1 MKFQMTNG
9 GRLLLA
15 AAVCMA
21 VLFQAP
27 SALASDS
34 SEPQFKR
41 VPTQYIAALGDLD
54 ATSGNNAQTWGLWTV
69 DPGPRGV
76 RLKSFEQLQAA
87 GGLAP
92 ANWQFDSQDWW
103 LEENGLIMEPPEFP
117 LPPGKY
123 IVTGYRETMA
133 VLTVYSSDEDGNRRW
148 ELNKGANL
156 YDVTH
161 LGCRSARYT
170 PAAGE
175 NSCSPA
181 QASESHFRVSAGDP
195 MPPVPGCNK
204 QDYLVLVVVAVAKDS

>member
-1 MKFQMTNG
+1 MKSQTTNG

-15 AAVCMA
+15 LGLLMTIALQMPVAYAAEGY
-21 VLFQAP
+21 Q
-27 SALASDS
+27 
-34 SEPQFKR
+34 PQFKR
-41 VPTQYIAALGDLD
+41 VPTQYIAALGDPD
-54 ATSGNNAQTWGLWTV
+54 ATSGNNAQTWGLWTL

-76 RLKSFEQLQAA
+76 PLKSFEQLQAA

-92 ANWQFDSQDWW
+92 AKWQFDSQDWW
-103 LEENGLIMEPPEFP
+103 LEENGRIMEPPQFP

-123 IVTGYRETMA
+123 IVTGYREKSA
-133 VLTVYSSDEDGNRRW
+133 VLTVHPSDEDGNRRW
-148 ELNKGANL
+148 ELNRDANL

-181 QASESHFRVSAGDP
+181 RASSSDFRVSAGDP
-195 MPPVPGCNK
+195 MPPVPGCSK
-204 QDYLVLVVVAVAKDS
+204 QDYHVLVVVAVAADS